1 MRERKKER
9 ERERET
15 ESGVNEEVL
24 DDKRNERD
32 GEITRQREMEIGVK
46 GRRGVRGRR
55 QRYSNV
61 QHVKKRR
68 GHNR

>member
-1 MRERKKER
+1 MVE
-9 ERERET
+9 
-15 ESGVNEEVL
+15 EEVL